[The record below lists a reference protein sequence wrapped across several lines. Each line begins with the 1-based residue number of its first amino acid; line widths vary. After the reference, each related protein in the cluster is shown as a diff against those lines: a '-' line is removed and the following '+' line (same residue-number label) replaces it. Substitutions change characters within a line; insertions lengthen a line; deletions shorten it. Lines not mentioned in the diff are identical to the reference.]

1 MPRFESFVRAH
12 QNMVYAVALRL
23 LGDPAE
29 AEDIAQT
36 VFLKAWQ
43 QFARLEGNPAAAGW
57 LRTVATNAALNHLTR
72 HRRRW
77 RLFSEMTAADGDDHA
92 ETFAEQLAAPVEVVG
107 DGSDGE
113 DAARLEQ
120 ALHALPGHQRVP
132 LVLFHF
138 EQKRYDEIA
147 VLLGI
152 SLGKV
157 KTDVHRGRLALRR
170 LMEAAR
176 ESRRT

>member
-77 RLFSEMTAADGDDHA
+77 RLFSEMTAADGDDGA
-92 ETFAEQLAAPVEVVG
+92 ETFAEQLAAPAAVVG
-107 DGSDGE
+107 DARDE
-113 DAARLEQ
+113 ADAARLE
-120 ALHALPGHQRVP
+120 HALYALPAHQRVP

-170 LMEAAR
+170 LMEATR
-176 ESRRT
+176 ES